1 MCSEFRLDEKEKKCV
16 KLTSL
21 GDRVLFLEKKNM
33 FSTSALELGFAKG
46 NCVIYTDDAF
56 EGLDDTE
63 CGMSVFQLDQN

>member
-1 MCSEFRLDEKEKKCV
+1 
-16 KLTSL
+16 
-21 GDRVLFLEKKNM
+21 M